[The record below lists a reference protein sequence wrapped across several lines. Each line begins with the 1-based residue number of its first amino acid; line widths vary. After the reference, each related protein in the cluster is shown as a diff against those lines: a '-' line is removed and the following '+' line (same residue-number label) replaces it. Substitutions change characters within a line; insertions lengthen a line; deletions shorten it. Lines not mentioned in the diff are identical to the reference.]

1 MSQKSSISKLGLSQF
16 FQLSFNVR
24 LARFLPLFCLR
35 MYLYAIGLFYFSL
48 KQTER
53 VRITHC
59 LKYVLKPNHNALE
72 FYMSSFKTFLG
83 IFDHYY
89 EKLILVYRPL
99 SEMMDFLR
107 SRLTITNQ
115 GHLDNIAKTGKGGIL
130 VTGHFGAVEFLPLA
144 LAMTGYKIAIICRFK
159 TKKQKDEVLRKAGKF
174 DAVFIDAD
182 EPKVTFRA
190 LRAIKDGRI
199 LLTECDEFPEWRLH
213 KDKKIPVFGQMR
225 SQDRTLDFFY
235 RRAGVPVVMGLM
247 RREKEG
253 FTLCLETI
261 ADGRK
266 DISPAAMAW
275 EKLEGYILKYPQQ
288 WYQWKEAANMLFG
301 HTTLDYGNADQKI
314 PHIRAEHPIY
324 SSGLSQPGRP
334 T

>member
-1 MSQKSSISKLGLSQF
+1 MYQRSSISKLSLSQF
-16 FQLSFNVR
+16 FQLSFNVK
-24 LARFLPLFCLR
+24 LARFLPLVCLHL
-35 MYLYAIGLFYFSL
+35 YLYLLGLFYFSL
-48 KQTER
+48 KRTER
-53 VRITHC
+53 VKIIHC
-59 LKYVLKPNHNALE
+59 LKYVLKSNHNVLK
-72 FYMSSFKTFLG
+72 FYLSSFKTFLG

-107 SRLTITNQ
+107 LRLKITNKSC
-115 GHLDNIAKTGKGGIL
+115 LDNIASTGKGGIL

-190 LRAIKDGRI
+190 LRAIKNGRI
-199 LLTECDEFPEWRLH
+199 LVTECDEFPEWRPH

-235 RRAGVPVVMGLM
+235 RKTGVPVVMGLM
-247 RREKEG
+247 MREKKG
-253 FTLCLETI
+253 FTLCLDTI

-275 EKLEGYILKYPQQ
+275 EKLEGYIKKYPQQ
-288 WYQWKEAANMLFG
+288 WYQWKEAANTLFG

-314 PHIRAEHPIY
+314 PLIRDEHPIY
-324 SSGLSQPGRP
+324 SPGLS
-334 T
+334 